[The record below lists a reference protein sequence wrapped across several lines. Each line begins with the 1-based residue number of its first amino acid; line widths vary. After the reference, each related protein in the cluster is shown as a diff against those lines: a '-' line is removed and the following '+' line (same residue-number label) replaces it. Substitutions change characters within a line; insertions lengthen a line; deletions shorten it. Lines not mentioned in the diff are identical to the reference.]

1 MRRWESR
8 ARVFDGVPGAAAV
21 AALIV
26 LILVQLVVGWSI
38 GLFPRLTAIDF
49 YQYWGVS
56 AALRLSGYTLGGPY
70 RNHQQYRAVLQDL
83 AAQSDQPKLAAVSQ
97 AMPRPSF
104 TATPFL
110 YMLFGTL
117 PADYTRAIGLFQTL
131 QVVLFLTA
139 VVLLGMIYRFQI
151 FPLICLALLL
161 LVSSGPLFADLR
173 VGNLGSVQFA
183 ALTGL
188 LVLADRLPHAA
199 RATALGCVVLT
210 GLVLL
215 VLAKPNVAL
224 VIPMMV
230 VHLWLCR
237 GSRFLAMAAV
247 PAALLGAAAMVIP
260 HVYFHSWTVWQEWYD
275 FVYGGNPSGLAR
287 PSAGGNYST
296 PLLLARWIHADVWTV
311 SGGIAA
317 VLSVSLI
324 VVMAVSMRTG
334 RASAMLRRALE
345 GVFGDARLAMAIGIT
360 LTIALPPLFWY
371 HYNVI
376 ALIPGLWLLN
386 ASSGSRYLRF
396 CGLAALVLSSGLLNT
411 LFLPLG
417 WNGAAEVSAALS
429 WIPLWAGILLRLA
442 STGAQ
447 EPGTASAPPWARR
460 LEERR
465 ATKGRTAQRS
475 RRSKTP
481 FPG

>member
-1 MRRWESR
+1 MRRWESP
-8 ARVFDGVPGAAAV
+8 ARVLDGVPGGAAV

-26 LILVQLVVGWSI
+26 LILVQLVGGWSI

-70 RNHQQYRAVLQDL
+70 RNHEKYHAVLRDL
-83 AAQSDQPKLAAVSQ
+83 AAQSDQPKLAAVSR

-110 YMLFGTL
+110 YMLFGTF
-117 PADYTRAIGLFQTL
+117 PADYTRAVGLFQTL

-139 VVLLGMIYRFQI
+139 VFLLGMIYRFQI

-173 VGNLGSVQFA
+173 VGNLGSLQFA
-183 ALTGL
+183 ALTVV
-188 LVLADRLPHAA
+188 LVLADRLQYVA
-199 RATALGCVVLT
+199 RATPLGCAVLA

-230 VHLWLCR
+230 VHLWQRR
-237 GSRFLAMAAV
+237 GNRFLAIAAV
-247 PAALLGAAAMVIP
+247 PAALLGAAAVVIP
-260 HVYFHSWTVWQEWYD
+260 PVYFHSWTVWREWYD
-275 FVYGGNPSGLAR
+275 FVYAHNPSGLAR
-287 PSAGGNYST
+287 PPTGGNYST
-296 PLLLARWIHADVWTV
+296 SLLLARWIHADVWMV
-311 SGGIAA
+311 AGVIAA

-324 VVMAVSMRTG
+324 AVVAVSMRTG

-345 GVFGDARLAMAIGIT
+345 GVFGDVRLAMAIGIT
-360 LTIALPPLFWY
+360 LTIALPPLVWY

-386 ASSGSRYLRF
+386 ASSGSGYLRL
-396 CGLAALVLSSGLLNT
+396 CGLLALLLSSGFLNT

-417 WNGAAEVSAALS
+417 WNGAAEIGAALS
-429 WIPLWAGILLRLA
+429 WVPLWAGILLRLA
-442 STGAQ
+442 STGAH
-447 EPGTASAPPWARR
+447 EPGAATAPPWASRP
-460 LEERR
+460 EERR
-465 ATKGRTAQRS
+465 TTKGRAA
-475 RRSKTP
+475 RRS
-481 FPG
+481 